1 VTNLRDSTVY
11 INGKYLA
18 GDEAQVS
25 VWDHGLMYGDAVFDT
40 CRLYDGKLF
49 AVTQHID
56 RLFDSAKGILLTP
69 PFTAEELKEIIIQV
83 VKRNKIANAQIRMIL
98 TRGTGGPGL
107 DPSSCKEPTII
118 VSAVEVPPM
127 FGRKPLRLMTSSVRK
142 KSPISIDSKIKS
154 ANYLD
159 SVLAKIQ
166 SKVSGFD
173 DAVMLDSNGYV
184 AEVTGANIFYIKKG
198 QVYTPFT
205 ASVLGGITRAIAI
218 ELARDARLEVSETL
232 VTVQDLYSAD
242 EIFITGTGA
251 DGLIPVGEVDG
262 RTVGAKPPGP
272 VTERLQE
279 MYWKSTKSGPYV
291 TPAL

>member
-1 VTNLRDSTVY
+1 MPTLRDSTVY
-11 INGKYLA
+11 VNGEYLV
-18 GDEAQVS
+18 GDDARVS

-56 RLFDSAKGILLTP
+56 RFFDSAKGILLTP
-69 PFTAEELKEIIIQV
+69 PFTPEELKKIIMEV
-83 VKRNKIANAQIRMIL
+83 VKRNKISNAQIRMIL

-127 FGRKPLRLMTSSVRK
+127 LGRKPLRLMTSAIRK
-142 KSPISIDSKIKS
+142 KSPVSIDSKIKS

-166 SKVSGFD
+166 SKISGFD

-184 AEVTGANIFYIKKG
+184 AEVTGANIFFIKKG
-198 QVYTPFT
+198 QLGTPFT
-205 ASVLGGITRAIAI
+205 ASVLGGITRSLAI
-218 ELARDARLEVSETL
+218 EFARGAGLMVSETL
-232 VTVQDLYSAD
+232 VTVHDLYSAD
-242 EIFITGTGA
+242 EIFITGTGV
-251 DGLIPVGEVDG
+251 DGFVPVGEVDG
-262 RTVGAKPPGP
+262 RVIGTRTPGP
-272 VTERLQE
+272 ITERLQKI
-279 MYWKSTKSGPYV
+279 YWDATKSGPYV
-291 TPAL
+291 IPVT